1 MANLSFN
8 GTSGLWVN
16 LDKPGGRVYFVGP
29 STTTGGGVIAAK
41 GRTGD
46 GLAASDT
53 GNDGLTPERP
63 FSTIDGTA
71 GAFAKAK
78 SGRGDTICIL
88 PGTVTITAAIAC
100 DLDDIT
106 LTGIVA
112 SGSPIKPSSI
122 TSSLA
127 SSADAINITGANV
140 TIEEL
145 HFPKSTATTTSR
157 IDCGAV
163 GATIQNCTFECGA
176 YDLQTITIPAAGLH
190 TTIRGNRFYI
200 TANGPDAAI
209 EIENAAAHFIT
220 VEGNDFNGQNA
231 TNKWDISAVNS
242 DVIHLSCIV
251 RDNVSSYGVFADF
264 DAAATGVIAN
274 NFVGNLGGTLGAL
287 IDPGSC
293 TCFNNY
299 EADTVDE
306 SARLFPSTVAS

>member
-16 LDKPGGRVYFVGP
+16 LDKPGGRVYFVG
-29 STTTGGGVIAAK
+29 GGTLAAK
-41 GRTGD
+41 GRTGE
-46 GLAASDT
+46 GLNASDT

-88 PGTVTITAAIAC
+88 PGNVTITAAIAC

-145 HFPKSTATTTSR
+145 HFPASTATTTSR
-157 IDCGAV
+157 IDCGAA

-176 YDLQTITIPAAGLH
+176 YDLETITIPAAGLH
-190 TTIRGNRFYI
+190 TTIRDNRFYI

-209 EIENAAAHFIT
+209 EIEAAAAHFIQII
-220 VEGNDFNGQNA
+220 GNVFLGQNN
-231 TNKWDISAVNS
+231 TNQWDVAAINS
-242 DVIHLSCIV
+242 GVAHLDCLVKGNTSTDGEAIV
-251 RDNVSSYGVFADF
+251 FS
-264 DAAATGVIAN
+264 AAATGMIADN
-274 NFVGNLGGTLGAL
+274 DMGYGTLASML
-287 IDPGSC
+287 DPGSC
-293 TCFNNY
+293 MCTRNF
-299 EADTVDE
+299 EADAIDQK
-306 SARLFPSTVAS
+306 AREFPTTAAS